1 MCHDGKELSLK
12 LTKTLTVGV
21 AKLNLV
27 SMDQMTN
34 KHVVVMFNWS
44 NSNKLM
50 GRLGKMR
57 LPKTTFVGCW

>member
-12 LTKTLTVGV
+12 LTKTPMVGV

-34 KHVVVMFNWS
+34 KHIVVMLNWS
-44 NSNKLM
+44 SSNERI
-50 GRLGKMR
+50 GRLRKMG
-57 LPKTTFVGCW
+57 LSQITCVGCW